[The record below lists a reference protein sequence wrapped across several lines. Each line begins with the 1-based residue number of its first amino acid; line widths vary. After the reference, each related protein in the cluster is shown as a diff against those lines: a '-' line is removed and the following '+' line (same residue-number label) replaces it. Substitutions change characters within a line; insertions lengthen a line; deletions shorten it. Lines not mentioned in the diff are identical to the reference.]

1 MPESQVPIVA
11 SFGITELG
19 RQKATP
25 RRSKAANVTDLFADA
40 EVFQYASVEAATE
53 LIRKDIKWY
62 IAGSYLRTTNVCFT
76 GAGMDVGESVL
87 WPASSP
93 ISDQLE
99 TAIGKS
105 RKILQIEIDPDAG
118 IDAQYTEDMWKR
130 STKLLQLLAERFWD
144 DNGIFLPVPSIA
156 PAPTESI
163 DLFWESEDQTLLI
176 NIPADPAK
184 NATFYG
190 RRRSD
195 SKISGSVAVDD
206 VRLRHLT
213 GWLSGRE

>member
-1 MPESQVPIVA
+1 MPESQLPIVA

-19 RQKATP
+19 RQKAIP
-25 RRSKAANVTDLFADA
+25 RRSKATNVTDLFADL
-40 EVFQYASVEAATE
+40 EVFQYAPVEAATE

-62 IAGSYLRTTNVCFT
+62 IAGSYLRATNVCFT
-76 GAGMDVGESVL
+76 SAGMDVGEAVL

-99 TAIGKS
+99 TAIAES
-105 RKILQIEIDPDAG
+105 RKILEIEIDPDAG
-118 IDAQYTEDMWKR
+118 IDAQYTEDTWKR
-130 STKLLQLLAERFWD
+130 STKLLQQLAERFWD
-144 DNGIFLPVPSIA
+144 DNGIFLPIPSIA
-156 PAPTESI
+156 PALAGSI
-163 DLFWESEDQTLLI
+163 DLFWELKDQTLLI
-176 NIPADPAK
+176 NIPADPAS

-190 RRRSD
+190 RRRPD
-195 SKISGSVAVDD
+195 SKISGSLAVDD